1 MTEFVAGGRRR
12 IDRVLAPDYLD
23 GIGELSLV
31 EVRERRAEADQ
42 EEVDLS
48 YARRLLQGRIDILRA
63 EQKRREGGVPAP
75 APGTRDDE
83 AIVEALKRILADDR
97 PADRG
102 MGRHMTATPSRVGEH
117 RREAERAVSYVGGS
131 DLGSLSDTALT
142 QAIGRLVDIEART
155 SRSRRQVQAVV
166 DTLTADI
173 ARRYNRDR
181 LSLTE
186 QELSLTEQ
194 ETV

>member
-12 IDRVLAPDYLD
+12 IDRVLAPEYLD
-23 GIGELSLV
+23 GLHELTLT

-48 YARRLLQGRIDILRA
+48 YARRLLHGRIDILRH
-63 EQKRREGGVPAP
+63 EQHRRAEGGPAAP
-75 APGTRDDE
+75 APGTLGDE

-102 MGRHMTATPSRVGEH
+102 LGRHMTATPSRVGEH
-117 RREAERAVSYVGGS
+117 RREAERAVADVGGS
-131 DLGSLSDTALT
+131 DLAGMDDDALA
-142 QAIGRLVDIEART
+142 QALARLADIEARV

-173 ARRYNRDR
+173 ARRYSTDR
-181 LSLTE
+181 LTVTE
-186 QELSLTEQ
+186 
-194 ETV
+194 V